1 LGAGSTR
8 CPSVKCAPADREIIS
23 LSSSVSEQLF
33 RPLDNSEP
41 TLAHQRSGV
50 QIRTARV
57 ALGWSDAPLASRAR
71 LGTATV
77 QRAESAE
84 VPPITVGNLFAIQ
97 RALEEGGIIF
107 IEDGQQSLFG
117 GPGVR
122 LR

>member
-1 LGAGSTR
+1 VRACGSLG
-8 CPSVKCAPADREIIS
+8 IIS

-33 RPLDNSEP
+33 RSLDNSEP
-41 TLAHQRSGV
+41 AFAHQRA
-50 QIRTARV
+50 ARV

-97 RALEEGGIIF
+97 RALEEGGVIF